1 MITLF
6 AISLIFLIAGFIQG
20 FSGFGSALFAMPL
33 LSFLIDTRTAV
44 PLCVLNSLI
53 IATYL
58 FIELKNHMEREMI
71 LPLIIGSLP
80 GILIGIIFLKNAESE
95 SIQILLGLLIIAYG
109 IYSLMTRGGQG
120 SIHPLW
126 GYIAGFF
133 TGFIGSAFSA
143 GGPPAVIYTSLTG
156 WTKNQVKATLT
167 GFFFFSSII
176 TVSLHAVSGF
186 TTHRVITYF
195 FASALFVLIG
205 THTGSRFYST
215 MSRQRYIRSLLILL
229 IILGIMMS
237 LSASY

>member
-1 MITLF
+1 
-6 AISLIFLIAGFIQG
+6 
-20 FSGFGSALFAMPL
+20 MPL
-33 LSFLIDTRTAV
+33 LSFLIDARIAV

-53 IATYL
+53 IASYL
-58 FIELKNHMEREMI
+58 FIELKNHMVREKI

-80 GILIGIIFLKNAESE
+80 GIAMGIIFLKNAESE
-95 SIQILLGLLIIAYG
+95 SIQLLLGLLIVSYG
-109 IYSLMTRGGQG
+109 VYSLKTQAVAR

-126 GYIAGFF
+126 AYLAGFC

-143 GGPPAVIYTSLTG
+143 GGPPTVIYTSLTG

-176 TVSLHAVSGF
+176 TVALHAVSGF
-186 TTHRVITYF
+186 TTERVITYF

-205 THTGSRFYST
+205 THTGSRFYGT
-215 MSRQRYIRSLLILL
+215 VSRQRYIRSLLILL

-237 LSASY
+237 FAAL